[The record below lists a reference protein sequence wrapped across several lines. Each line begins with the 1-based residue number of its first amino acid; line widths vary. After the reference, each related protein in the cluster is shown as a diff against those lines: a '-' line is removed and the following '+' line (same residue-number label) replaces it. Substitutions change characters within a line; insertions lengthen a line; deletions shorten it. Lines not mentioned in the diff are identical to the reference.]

1 VKRLVAA
8 LVAVTAAGL
17 GGTAGAATDDSAALV
32 SRRAQAYN
40 LYSRAQMLLLHQQ
53 DAAAADLLDRAVER
67 DPSPDLILEAARAQA
82 AIGRFDRAAQYV
94 ARALAARPDWAAA
107 LAQMGDLHLALA
119 RAGEDVPGNV
129 EAALDA
135 YRRAAKADPG
145 DLETTRALAE
155 LCAQTGRPDEA
166 IGHLTELAARHTLPA
181 NLSLLL
187 ARLYLRAGRATD
199 AAPILEALVRRSPT
213 SQEAVDLLATL
224 YESEG
229 RFDEAITLYAPL
241 LETGAARVGLNARLG
256 VLHLEARR
264 PREAAGILEGALALD
279 PGSTDLLLLLVQAYD
294 QAGDLEAASGA
305 CDRLLLLDPDLLEA
319 RFHRARLLR
328 QRGDAA
334 AARAGYEELL
344 LRAAGRDTID
354 ERAETIV
361 TLAWGQAG
369 LLAFAARDWPAAADR
384 LGTALQRSPEPAA
397 DLARL
402 RTRALIEAGD
412 LDAAATALAQAT
424 AAFPEDLE
432 VRVLGCDIAAT
443 RGDEAGAVSCCR
455 SILEDSAGSVDA
467 FLAVSQSFMRR
478 RQFDAAEATLREAV
492 GRHPADDRLLFERG
506 AALERAG
513 RRGEAEHVLA
523 LAIERNPENA
533 MALNYLGYMLA
544 DSGRR
549 LKDSLAFVE
558 RALALDPDN
567 PAYLDSL
574 GWALFK
580 MERYAPAEEKLRA
593 ALRYDATDP
602 VLREH
607 LGDLLIATGRPEEA
621 VREWEAA
628 LQCGHEEPERIRE
641 KMQRVRAVDSAGH

>member
-1 VKRLVAA
+1 
-8 LVAVTAAGL
+8 
-17 GGTAGAATDDSAALV
+17 
-32 SRRAQAYN
+32 
-40 LYSRAQMLLLHQQ
+40 MLLLQQQ

-67 DPSPDLILEAARAQA
+67 DPSPDQLLEAARAQA
-82 AIGRFDRAAQYV
+82 ATGRFDRAAQYV
-94 ARALAARPDWAAA
+94 ARALAARPDWAPA
-107 LAQMGDLHLALA
+107 LAQQGDLHLALA
-119 RAGEDVPGNV
+119 RAGEDVLENV

-135 YRRAAKADPG
+135 YRKSAKADPG
-145 DLETTRALAE
+145 DIETTRALAE
-155 LCAQTGRPDEA
+155 LCASAGRADEA
-166 IGHLTELAARHTLPA
+166 IGHLTELAARRSLPA
-181 NLSLLL
+181 NLNLLL
-187 ARLYLRAGRATD
+187 ARLYLRTDRAPE

-213 SQEAVDLLATL
+213 SQEAVDLLAGL
-224 YESEG
+224 YEGEG
-229 RFDEAITLYAPL
+229 RFDDAIALYAPL
-241 LETGAARVGLNARLG
+241 LETGAARVGLKARLA

-264 PREAAGILEGALALD
+264 PRQAAEILEGALALE

-294 QAGDLEAASGA
+294 QAGDLEAATGA
-305 CDRLLLLDPDLLEA
+305 CDRLLLLDADRIEA

-328 QRGDAA
+328 QRGDTAG
-334 AARAGYEELL
+334 ARAGYEDL
-344 LRAAGRDTID
+344 LRRAARHDNLD
-354 ERAETIV
+354 ERDETIV

-369 LLAFAARDWPAAADR
+369 LLAFAARDWRAAADR
-384 LGTALQRSPEPAA
+384 LGTALLRSPEP
-397 DLARL
+397 DVEIARL

-412 LDAAATALAQAT
+412 LDAAAAALAQAT
-424 AAFPEDLE
+424 AAFPDDLD
-432 VRVLGCDIAAT
+432 VRVLACEIVAA
-443 RGDEAGAVSCCR
+443 RGDEAGAVACCR
-455 SILEDSAGSVDA
+455 SIIEDATGSVDA
-467 FLAVSQSFMRR
+467 YLAVSQSLMRR
-478 RQFDAAEATLREAV
+478 RRFDEAGAILREAV
-492 GRHPADDRLLFERG
+492 GRHPGDDRLLFERG

-513 RRGEAEHVLA
+513 RRGEAEQVLA
-523 LAIERNPENA
+523 EAIERNPANA

-549 LKDSLAFVE
+549 LKDSLAYVE

-628 LQCGHEEPERIRE
+628 LECGHEEPDRIRE
-641 KMQRVRAVDSAGH
+641 KMQRVRDVDSAGR

>member
-1 VKRLVAA
+1 MKRIAAA
-8 LVAVTAAGL
+8 LFLLATAGI
-17 GGTAGAATDDSAALV
+17 GGAAGAATDDSAALV
-32 SRRAQAYN
+32 SRRAQAYT

-67 DPSPDLILEAARAQA
+67 DPSPDLLLEAARVQA
-82 AIGRFDRAAQYV
+82 DTGRFDRSAQYV

-107 LAQMGDLHLALA
+107 MAQLGDIHLA
-119 RAGEDVPGNV
+119 RARSGEDVPGNV
-129 EAALDA
+129 EAALAA
-135 YRRAAKADPG
+135 YRKAAKADPG

-155 LCAQTGRPDEA
+155 LCAQAGRNDEA
-166 IGHLTELAARHTLPA
+166 IGHLTALAERRSLPA
-181 NLSLLL
+181 NLNLLL
-187 ARLYLRAGRATD
+187 ARLYLRTDRATD
-199 AAPILEALVRRSPT
+199 AAPILEALVRKSPT
-213 SQEAVDLLATL
+213 SQEAIDLLATL

-241 LETGAARVGLNARLG
+241 LETGAARVGLTARLG

-279 PGSTDLLLLLVQAYD
+279 PRSTDLLLLLVQAYD

-305 CDRLLLLDPDLLEA
+305 CERLLLLVPDLIEA

-334 AARAGYEELL
+334 GARAGYEDL
-344 LRAAGRDTID
+344 LRLATRRDTLD
-354 ERAETIV
+354 ERDETIL

-369 LLAFAARDWPAAADR
+369 LLAFAARDWPVAADR

-402 RTRALIEAGD
+402 RTRALIEAGRLED
-412 LDAAATALAQAT
+412 AATALKQAA

-432 VRVLGCDIAAT
+432 VRVLGCDLAAA
-443 RGDEAGAVSCCR
+443 RDDAAAAVSCSR
-455 SILEDSAGSVDA
+455 SIIEEAAGSA
-467 FLAVSQSFMRR
+467 EAYLAVSQSFMRR
-478 RQFDAAEATLREAV
+478 RQFDAAEAALREAV
-492 GRHPADDRLLFERG
+492 GRHPADGDLMFELG
-506 AALERAG
+506 AALERGG
-513 RRGEAEHVLA
+513 RRGEAEHVLTE
-523 LAIERNPENA
+523 AIQRNPDNA

-549 LKDSLAFVE
+549 LKDSLAYVE

-580 MERYAPAEEKLRA
+580 MERYAPAEENLRA

-621 VREWEAA
+621 VREWQAA

-641 KMQRVRAVDSAGH
+641 KMQRVRPADSAGH